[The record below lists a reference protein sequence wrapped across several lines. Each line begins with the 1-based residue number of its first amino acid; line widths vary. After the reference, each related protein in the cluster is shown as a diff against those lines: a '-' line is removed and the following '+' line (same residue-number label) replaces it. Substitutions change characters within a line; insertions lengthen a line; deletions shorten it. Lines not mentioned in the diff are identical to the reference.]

1 MVFLVMFAASPPETP
16 NSVLNISL
24 PCARVGTLSR
34 DCLRVRPNST
44 YLNCGVLK
52 IYIYTYIYIYVY
64 VEKIKGSRLHA

>member
-34 DCLRVRPNST
+34 DCRRVRPNST

-52 IYIYTYIYIYVY
+52 IYIYIYVY